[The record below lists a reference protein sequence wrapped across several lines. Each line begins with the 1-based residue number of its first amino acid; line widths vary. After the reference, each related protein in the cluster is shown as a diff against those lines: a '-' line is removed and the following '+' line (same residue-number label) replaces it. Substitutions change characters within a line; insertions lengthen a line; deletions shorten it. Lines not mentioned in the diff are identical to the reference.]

1 MLSIEKK
8 IKECMLCIIKSKML
22 FSEITKSQLY
32 RHQRSQCTWKVTI
45 ASLRKV
51 AAVFGADMSQN
62 ADLNSLNLRTQTLP
76 RRLFWLQ

>member
-1 MLSIEKK
+1 
-8 IKECMLCIIKSKML
+8 ML

-32 RHQRSQCTWKVTI
+32 RHQRSQRTWKVTI

-51 AAVFGADMSQN
+51 AAVFGADMSKN